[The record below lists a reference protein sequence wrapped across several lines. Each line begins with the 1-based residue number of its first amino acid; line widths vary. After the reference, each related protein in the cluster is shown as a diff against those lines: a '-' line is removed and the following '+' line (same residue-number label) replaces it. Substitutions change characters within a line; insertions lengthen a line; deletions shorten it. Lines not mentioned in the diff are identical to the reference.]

1 MNSSPRCFNSHAQT
15 VYRKLKAF
23 ILGHPANVSI
33 CLLSFHYDYDA
44 LTGSI
49 PSQATVGSSHAVMTH
64 LSFLL
69 FSFTLIPYTYLALDS
84 KKERQLYLDPSE
96 TRSAPFWPRSP
107 EENVRTGVT
116 RIKSLVW
123 RNAAHAIHLQ
133 AVTLF
138 TMDGTKCKGAEF
150 KV

>member
-1 MNSSPRCFNSHAQT
+1 MNSSPRCFNSHAQI

-49 PSQATVGSSHAVMTH
+49 PSQATVGSSRAVMTH
-64 LSFLL
+64 LSFPL

-107 EENVRTGVT
+107 EGNVRTGVT
-116 RIKSLVW
+116 RIKSLV
-123 RNAAHAIHLQ
+123 
-133 AVTLF
+133 
-138 TMDGTKCKGAEF
+138 
-150 KV
+150 